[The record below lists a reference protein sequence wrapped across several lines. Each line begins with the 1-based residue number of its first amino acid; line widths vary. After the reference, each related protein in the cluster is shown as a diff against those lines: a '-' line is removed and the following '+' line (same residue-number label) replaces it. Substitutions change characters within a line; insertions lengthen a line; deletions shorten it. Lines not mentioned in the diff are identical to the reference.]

1 MVVVAMDVDG
11 VIADFDSHVSELLG
25 IDLHSGRT
33 VFNTAV
39 DYGDAVH
46 GAIGQLLRNPS
57 FWVSLPP
64 MPGARESLRRLRRGL
79 GRSNIP
85 FEIRFYSSLPH
96 HYEGLR
102 RWWLWKVVR
111 AAENMD
117 AVYLRT
123 PRHATKGDFIMAD
136 HGGVDYY
143 IDDRSDTVDTVIA
156 KGATGFVH
164 PAPWNSGYEG
174 PARVGTL
181 SDFVNA
187 VLLDLSTK

>member
-1 MVVVAMDVDG
+1 MDVDG
-11 VIADFDSHVSELLG
+11 VIADFDSRVSELLG
-25 IDLHSGRT
+25 IDTHSART
-33 VFNTAV
+33 AFNTAV
-39 DYGDAVH
+39 DYGEEVH
-46 GAIGQLLRNPS
+46 RAIGKLLRDPS

-64 MPGARESLRRLRRGL
+64 MPGAAESLRRLRRGL
-79 GRSNIP
+79 GRANVP

-143 IDDRSDTVDTVIA
+143 IDDRWDTVATVVEKGA
-156 KGATGFVH
+156 KGIVH
-164 PAPWNSGYEG
+164 PAPWNHDVPEHLPVKNLEEY
-174 PARVGTL
+174 
-181 SDFVNA
+181 VNY
-187 VLLDLSTK
+187 VLEDIRNGS